1 MKTALHNSLAPW
13 AVWLCAG
20 LLLSGCSTQQPA
32 SPAANRVEHNLVSHT
47 LSIDA
52 GEPRVLSRPQRII
65 RVTEHKLHEV
75 IELDAEGRQ
84 LSSRESYQT
93 VPWAN
98 QTLTLIAEGQEFAL
112 QTDHEGAVRL
122 NLLEEQFVDL
132 DLNQLR
138 AIELVARTSGNV
150 VAEADLLV
158 SRELRSLL
166 QQAVPLIYDSLE
178 EGDVDQ
184 WVSRVRQLEALGLSE
199 ESTQLENMLILLTI
213 GDPELQFEFVE
224 ALDRQQ
230 AQDQNGQP

>member
-138 AIELVARTSGNV
+138 AIELVARTNGNV
-150 VAEADLLV
+150 VAEAGLLV

-230 AQDQNGQP
+230 AQDHNGQP

>member
-65 RVTEHKLHEV
+65 RVTEHKLHAV

-138 AIELVARTSGNV
+138 AIELVARTNGNV

-178 EGDVDQ
+178 EGDVAQ

-230 AQDQNGQP
+230 AQDHNGQP

>member
-75 IELDAEGRQ
+75 IELDAEGRR

-138 AIELVARTSGNV
+138 AIELVARTNGNV

>member
-138 AIELVARTSGNV
+138 AIELVARTNGNV

-230 AQDQNGQP
+230 EQDQNGQP

>member
-65 RVTEHKLHEV
+65 RVTENKLHEV

-138 AIELVARTSGNV
+138 AIELVARTNGNV

-178 EGDVDQ
+178 EGDVAQ

-230 AQDQNGQP
+230 AQDHNGQP

>member
-13 AVWLCAG
+13 AAWLCAG

-138 AIELVARTSGNV
+138 AIELVARTNGNV

-230 AQDQNGQP
+230 AQDHNGQP

>member
-32 SPAANRVEHNLVSHT
+32 SPTANRVEHNLVSHT

-138 AIELVARTSGNV
+138 AIELVARTNGNV

-230 AQDQNGQP
+230 AQDHNGQP

>member
-98 QTLTLIAEGQEFAL
+98 QTLTLIAESQEFAL

-138 AIELVARTSGNV
+138 AIELVARTNGNV

-230 AQDQNGQP
+230 AQDHNGQP

>member
-138 AIELVARTSGNV
+138 AIELVARTNGNV

>member
-1 MKTALHNSLAPW
+1 MRTALHNSLAPW
-13 AVWLCAG
+13 AAWLCAG

-138 AIELVARTSGNV
+138 AIELVARTTGNV

-178 EGDVDQ
+178 EGDVAQ

-230 AQDQNGQP
+230 AQDHNGQP

>member
-138 AIELVARTSGNV
+138 AIELVARTTGNV

-178 EGDVDQ
+178 DRK
-184 WVSRVRQLEALGLSE
+184 STRLNSCHVRISYAVFCLKKK
-199 ESTQLENMLILLTI
+199 T
-213 GDPELQFEFVE
+213 
-224 ALDRQQ
+224 
-230 AQDQNGQP
+230 

>member
-13 AVWLCAG
+13 AAWLCAG

-138 AIELVARTSGNV
+138 AIELVARTNGNV

-178 EGDVDQ
+178 EGDVAQ
-184 WVSRVRQLEALGLSE
+184 WVSRVRQLEALGLRE

-230 AQDQNGQP
+230 AQDHNGQP

>member
-1 MKTALHNSLAPW
+1 MRTALHNSLAPW

-138 AIELVARTSGNV
+138 AIELVARTNGNV

-178 EGDVDQ
+178 EGDVAQ

-230 AQDQNGQP
+230 AQDHNGQP

>member
-138 AIELVARTSGNV
+138 AIELVARTTGNV

-178 EGDVDQ
+178 EGDVAQ

-230 AQDQNGQP
+230 AQDHNGQP

>member
-32 SPAANRVEHNLVSHT
+32 SPAVNRVEHNLVSHT

-138 AIELVARTSGNV
+138 AIELVARTTGNV

-178 EGDVDQ
+178 EGDVAQ

-230 AQDQNGQP
+230 AQDHNGQP

>member
-20 LLLSGCSTQQPA
+20 LLLSGCGTQQPA
-32 SPAANRVEHNLVSHT
+32 NPAVNRVEHNLVSHT

-65 RVTEHKLHEV
+65 RVTEHKLHEIV
-75 IELDAEGRQ
+75 ELDAEGRQ
-84 LSSRESYQT
+84 LSRRESYQT
-93 VPWAN
+93 LPWAN

-132 DLNQLR
+132 DLTQLR
-138 AIELVARTSGNV
+138 AIELVARTNGNV

-166 QQAVPLIYDSLE
+166 QQAVPLIYDNLE

-230 AQDQNGQP
+230 AQDHNGQP

>member
-65 RVTEHKLHEV
+65 RVTEHKLHEIV
-75 IELDAEGRQ
+75 ELDAEGRQ
-84 LSSRESYQT
+84 LSRRESYQT
-93 VPWAN
+93 LPWAN

-132 DLNQLR
+132 DLTQLR
-138 AIELVARTSGNV
+138 AIELVARTNGNV

-166 QQAVPLIYDSLE
+166 QQAVPLIYDNLE

-230 AQDQNGQP
+230 AQDHNGQP

>member
-65 RVTEHKLHEV
+65 RVTEQKLHEV

-138 AIELVARTSGNV
+138 AIELVARTNGNV

-230 AQDQNGQP
+230 AQDHNGQP

>member
-1 MKTALHNSLAPW
+1 M
-13 AVWLCAG
+13 
-20 LLLSGCSTQQPA
+20 
-32 SPAANRVEHNLVSHT
+32 
-47 LSIDA
+47 
-52 GEPRVLSRPQRII
+52 
-65 RVTEHKLHEV
+65 
-75 IELDAEGRQ
+75 
-84 LSSRESYQT
+84 
-93 VPWAN
+93 PWAN

-122 NLLEEQFVDL
+122 NLLEEQLVDL

-138 AIELVARTSGNV
+138 AIELVARTNGNV

>member
-75 IELDAEGRQ
+75 TELDAEGRQ

-138 AIELVARTSGNV
+138 AIELVARTNGNV

-178 EGDVDQ
+178 EGDVAQ

-230 AQDQNGQP
+230 AQDHNGQP

>member
-47 LSIDA
+47 LGIDA

-138 AIELVARTSGNV
+138 AIELVARTNGNV

-230 AQDQNGQP
+230 AQDHNGQP

>member
-52 GEPRVLSRPQRII
+52 GEPRVLSRPQRLI

-138 AIELVARTSGNV
+138 AIELVARTNGNV

-178 EGDVDQ
+178 EGDVAQ

-230 AQDQNGQP
+230 AQDHNGQP

>member
-138 AIELVARTSGNV
+138 AIELVARTNGNV

-178 EGDVDQ
+178 EGDVAQ

-230 AQDQNGQP
+230 AQDHNGQP

>member
-13 AVWLCAG
+13 AAWLCAG

-138 AIELVARTSGNV
+138 AIELVARTNGNV

-178 EGDVDQ
+178 EGDVAQ

-230 AQDQNGQP
+230 AQDHNGQP

>member
-20 LLLSGCSTQQPA
+20 VLLSGCSTQQPA

-138 AIELVARTSGNV
+138 AIELVARTNGNV

-178 EGDVDQ
+178 EGDVAQ

-230 AQDQNGQP
+230 AQDHNGQP

>member
-138 AIELVARTSGNV
+138 AIELVARTNGNV
-150 VAEADLLV
+150 VAEANLLV

-178 EGDVDQ
+178 EGDVAQ

-230 AQDQNGQP
+230 AQDHNGQP